1 MASFVQEM
9 VSFVQEM
16 VSFVQEMVS
25 FVQEMASFVQEMTSF
40 VQEIESFVQ
49 EMQSHEQMPKTHHH
63 LLYSLYFR
71 YCKELK
77 NLPRQGLYME
87 VDNYSISCFLRLA
100 TAKVNGNAIHFQLF

>member
-1 MASFVQEM
+1 
-9 VSFVQEM
+9 
-16 VSFVQEMVS
+16 
-25 FVQEMASFVQEMTSF
+25 MASFVQEMTSF